1 MKDTYCPKCRTHLV
15 LQPELE
21 HSKSLK
27 CPTCKVSFDNPHYQ
41 KPNGFLG
48 TFSDLTK
55 SQRNWLLGIGTIIVI
70 FIIGSLSE
78 GTSERDEFN
87 SNYDSQAI
95 EKTVYKYSSN
105 SYDIEKNGQVITK
118 TELTYHTFDFNRNI
132 VTQNSTV
139 NGQRIKLTYPF
150 TEMYEEKGLA
160 ATTYVL
166 PVNVNGCREIWWSPD
181 IPNLGYDYDDGTR
194 IACYDLQLVSD

>member
-41 KPNGFLG
+41 KPNGLLG

-70 FIIGSLSE
+70 FIIGSLSDDIAFQNNSPAVE
-78 GTSERDEFN
+78 ILQHSYQYEPSLNYYTIHCRVKNNTSRLVSYLDIKATFYDKGKKIVGTGLGN
-87 SNYDSQAI
+87 AANLAAGA
-95 EKTVYKYSSN
+95 EKTVDVMALDVDNADDYEVQIDN
-105 SYDIEKNGQVITK
+105 II
-118 TELTYHTFDFNRNI
+118 YH
-132 VTQNSTV
+132 
-139 NGQRIKLTYPF
+139 
-150 TEMYEEKGLA
+150 
-160 ATTYVL
+160 
-166 PVNVNGCREIWWSPD
+166 
-181 IPNLGYDYDDGTR
+181 
-194 IACYDLQLVSD
+194 